1 MDRCLI
7 VNLGNMLISGT
18 CGTRVSSTTFRE
30 DRSGAEVGPGMWAG
44 VLGRLS
50 GEQTKA
56 QEFALQ
62 EGRLMR
68 WYLHDAAVS
77 VLRAI

>member
-1 MDRCLI
+1 MSR
-7 VNLGNMLISGT
+7 
-18 CGTRVSSTTFRE
+18 TTFRG
-30 DRSGAEVGPGMWAG
+30 DRSGAEVGPGMWG
-44 VLGRLS
+44 EVLRRLS

-56 QEFALQ
+56 QGFAPQ